1 MRQWP
6 VWNVPLSLVS
16 FASAS
21 FMPLSLPKELCG
33 RYRVVTLGTS
43 TQFPQVPCLLS
54 GGLAYLPVGAVFTLH
69 LAIAELVTQEKA
81 LSKIISG
88 LSLLVLSS

>member
-1 MRQWP
+1 M
-6 VWNVPLSLVS
+6 
-16 FASAS
+16 
-21 FMPLSLPKELCG
+21 
-33 RYRVVTLGTS
+33 
-43 TQFPQVPCLLS
+43 LS